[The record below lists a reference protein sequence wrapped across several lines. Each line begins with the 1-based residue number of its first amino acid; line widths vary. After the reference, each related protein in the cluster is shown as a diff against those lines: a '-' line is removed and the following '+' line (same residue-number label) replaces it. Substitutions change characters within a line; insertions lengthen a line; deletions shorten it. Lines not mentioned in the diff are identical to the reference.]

1 MRTWDATILAQDL
14 EKITFC
20 YIFRKKKL
28 QKNICEFQKNF
39 RLDSRNHKNKHS
51 VPDLGKNA
59 LLEPHETFLSMIIQQ
74 KLI

>member
-14 EKITFC
+14 EKITLLYFSQ
-20 YIFRKKKL
+20 KKL

-51 VPDLGKNA
+51 VLDLGKNT